1 MVGPVG
7 WWYSIPLS
15 HYPTICQTVSSRRS
29 ITADITDLV
38 KPGIVL
44 WILITVAAGYY
55 LAGGDLTGAVLA
67 HTLIAATLVAGGGN
81 TLNQVLEKDVDALMR
96 RTQSRPL
103 PSGRISV
110 ASGLAFGL
118 VQSAAGLI
126 WFSVYTPLLT
136 TVCAALT
143 IGLYVAVYTPLKKFT
158 SLSTLVGAIPGALPI
173 AGGWAASGRAWEPM
187 TTVLFGMLFL
197 WQLPH
202 FLALAWIYRDDYAK
216 AGLKMLS
223 VTDGGDATF
232 RQAFIYG
239 VTLLPTSLMPAVL
252 GFAGPLYVVGA
263 TALCLWLLWVTAAA
277 FRDRS
282 NKRVWR
288 LFTVSVLYL
297 PAVLGLMVI
306 DTLL

>member
-1 MVGPVG
+1 M
-7 WWYSIPLS
+7 SDS
-15 HYPTICQTVSSRRS
+15 SPTRHSLI
-29 ITADITDLV
+29 ADITDLV

-55 LAGGDLTGAVLA
+55 LAGGDITDAVLA
-67 HTLIAATLVAGGGN
+67 HTLIAAALVAGGGS

-103 PSGRISV
+103 PAGRISV
-110 ASGLAFGL
+110 AQGMTFGL
-118 VQSAAGLI
+118 VQSAVGLI
-126 WFSVYTPLLT
+126 WFTMYTPRLT
-136 TVCAALT
+136 AICAALT
-143 IGLYVAVYTPLKKFT
+143 IGLYVVVYTPLKKVT

-173 AGGWAASGRAWEPM
+173 AGGWAASGRGWEPM
-187 TTVLFGMLFL
+187 TTALFAMLFL

-202 FLALAWIYRDDYAK
+202 FLALAWIYREDYAK

-232 RQAFIYG
+232 RQAFLYG
-239 VTLLPTSLMPAVL
+239 ATLLPASLMPAVL
-252 GFAGPLYVVGA
+252 GFVGSLYVVGA
-263 TALCLWLLWVTAAA
+263 TALCLWLLWVTVAA

-282 NKRVWR
+282 DKRVWR

-306 DTLL
+306 DTLI